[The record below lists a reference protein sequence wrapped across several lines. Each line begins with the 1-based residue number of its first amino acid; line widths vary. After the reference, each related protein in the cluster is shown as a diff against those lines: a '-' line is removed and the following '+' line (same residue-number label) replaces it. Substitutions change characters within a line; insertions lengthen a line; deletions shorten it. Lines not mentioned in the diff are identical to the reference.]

1 MSRLFR
7 VAALSPHTMI
17 CSPSPVSTIVTGN
30 PGRHEYRVGGLK
42 LNLRAV
48 VEMDGDAVV
57 LSNRRDSAFLL
68 SHCRSMPLGQSPP
81 WRLRDVERRCATW
94 RGGARSARATKS
106 AQGHP
111 HRVFQRL
118 SGTCPWSLRRLVGIR
133 GRGAG
138 LRWA

>member
-81 WRLRDVERRCATW
+81 VEIARRGEALRDVERRA
-94 RGGARSARATKS
+94 GA
-106 AQGHP
+106 
-111 HRVFQRL
+111 L
-118 SGTCPWSLRRLVGIR
+118 WSLAMSEGAADVGEVWGYLLQPR
-133 GRGAG
+133 GFSVP
-138 LRWA
+138 